1 MALSDEP
8 LPRVRFPDFV
18 RTGFPSPLART
29 PGTWEEPSATY
40 VAPATWRPED
50 IEPVA
55 RHEIFDRALR
65 PHDLREASH
74 VDPPTLAWV
83 PIWRVE
89 LLVNG
94 TLFYV
99 HGPSERSDEHSVVR
113 RIEDGNTTG
122 GVGLRRFKN
131 TQVWWAMPARRKLPL
146 PHWMIFS
153 DEVQNDPEQHR
164 GFYELGDAVPLSAA
178 KEAGARDLLGPDPL
192 VFASDIAE
200 HEARGW
206 AKKAMLARVS
216 DAHATQL
223 TLSRPEVKVMGAQH
237 LLWPVYF
244 VPYAYV
250 GRAAPARR
258 EAPYLVVVSARTG
271 QVVHRDHP
279 SGARAVLSRI
289 ATLLT
294 FDKSGLR

>member
-8 LPRVRFPDFV
+8 LPRVRFPDYV
-18 RTGFPSPLART
+18 RTGFPPPLARS
-29 PGTWEEPSATY
+29 PGWAEPAATW
-40 VAPATWRPED
+40 VAPPAWRPED
-50 IEPVA
+50 VEPVA
-55 RHEIFDRALR
+55 RHEIFERALR
-65 PHDLREASH
+65 PHDIREASH
-74 VDPPTLAWV
+74 IDPPTLAWV

-122 GVGLRRFKN
+122 GVGVRRFKN

-146 PHWMIFS
+146 PHSMIFG

-164 GFYELGDAVPLSAA
+164 AFHELSDGIPLS
-178 KEAGARDLLGPDPL
+178 EAGAVLGASPL
-192 VFASDIAE
+192 IFDGDVAE
-200 HEARGW
+200 HEARSW

-223 TLSRPEVKVMGAQH
+223 TLSRPEVKVVGAQH

-271 QVVHRDHP
+271 HVLHRDHP